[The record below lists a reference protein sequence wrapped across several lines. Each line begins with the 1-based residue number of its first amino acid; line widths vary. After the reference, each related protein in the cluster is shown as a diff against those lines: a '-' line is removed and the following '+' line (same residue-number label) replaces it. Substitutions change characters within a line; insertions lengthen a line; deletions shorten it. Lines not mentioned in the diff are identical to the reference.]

1 MTVRR
6 VVTAD
11 AKGEAAIASDTA
23 VEPLPIGEAR
33 LYELWRA
40 GPGGA
45 EAALNAPWSLDPPAG
60 GHVFRVSVFPP
71 AAPGEEPWMH
81 RTDTIDYAL
90 ILEGELTL
98 VTEAGETRLHP
109 GDVVVQQA
117 AGHGWINRT
126 DRPARMVVVL
136 IDRRRDEAATLN
148 ARRG

>member
-11 AKGEAAIASDTA
+11 AGGEAAIASDTA
-23 VEPLPIGEAR
+23 VEPLPIGEAQ

-40 GPGGA
+40 GPGGT
-45 EAALNAPWSLDPPAG
+45 EAPLDGPWSLDPPEG
-60 GHVFRVSVFPP
+60 GHVFRISVFPP
-71 AAPGEEPWMH
+71 AAPGEAPWMH

-90 ILEGELTL
+90 VLEGELTL
-98 VTEAGETRLHP
+98 VTEAGETRLLP

-117 AGHGWINRT
+117 ADHGWINRT

-136 IDRRRDEAATLN
+136 IDRQRGSAASLS